1 MQTKPRPHSIPA
13 HAAATPAAAS
23 RADSRADESP
33 GGESPGGESG
43 PGRLLQPLATAGTND
58 WNKARE
64 PQDWWGEIERMHGHV
79 GPWNVLGWRIGKA
92 ALRECHAAWGAHELD
107 IICHVPLETPFS
119 CLADG
124 LVVGTGNTIGRLDLR
139 LAKVMSVASIQVSV
153 RRKDGVG
160 GELIFKPATNYLA
173 TIRGRQ
179 LSELEALSRECGR
192 LPEET
197 LFNIERAASIG
208 VAQKP

>member
-1 MQTKPRPHSIPA
+1 MKNKPRPHSIPA

-23 RADSRADESP
+23 RADSRADA
-33 GGESPGGESG
+33 SPGGESG
-43 PGRLLQPLATAGTND
+43 PGRLLQPRATAGTND

-79 GPWNVLGWRIGKA
+79 GPWNVLGWRIGQA
-92 ALRECHAAWGAHELD
+92 ALREFGATWGGHELD
-107 IICHVPLETPFS
+107 LVCHVPLETPFS

-139 LAKVMSVASIQVSV
+139 LAEVMSVSSIQVSV

-160 GELIFKPATNYLA
+160 GVLIFKPSTDYLA

-192 LPEET
+192 LPEEK
-197 LFNIERAASIG
+197 LFVMERVPSDSHRHILLE
-208 VAQKP
+208 K